1 MSEYHA
7 IQFYTLYIK
16 VGSTNLPNSIYSFG
30 LLVVTRGSWYA
41 CHDIYFM
48 YLHSLPQLCEQY
60 EAFART
66 NKLIG
71 TCIEHFIYVD
81 S

>member
-30 LLVVTRGSWYA
+30 LLQEALGMPVMTYILCICIA
-41 CHDIYFM
+41 
-48 YLHSLPQLCEQY
+48 YLNYVSSMKHLHKQTNQKKHAL
-60 EAFART
+60 RT
-66 NKLIG
+66 
-71 TCIEHFIYVD
+71 
-81 S
+81 